1 MNFGGFVSL
10 STIDWRGRAVCT
22 VFFRGCPIRCSY
34 CQNEGIISGEDY
46 RDIVEIKEMIKSSSP
61 FISGVV
67 FSGGEP
73 TKQREALIELARYA
87 KKIKLDV
94 GIQTNGLFPDTLD
107 QLIEEHL
114 VDKVALDFKSRFEG
128 YSGEGENS
136 TFNFENYER
145 NVRRSFKICK
155 NAYAKNI
162 LTEFEVVIT
171 IFYENEE
178 YIQEISRLIGK
189 IPLVLQQGEHK
200 ILRLTGMPTD
210 ITEGEYWVKKRQLQE
225 HFHPLTLD
233 EIKHIADNLERKVRI
248 RTREVGEILYNG
260 REGS

>member
-1 MNFGGFVSL
+1 MNYGGFVSL

-34 CQNEGIISGEDY
+34 CQNEGIIFGEDF
-46 RDIVEIKEMIKSSSP
+46 RDVEEIKEMIKSSSQ

-73 TKQREALIELARYA
+73 TMQREALVELARFS
-87 KKIKLDV
+87 KKLDLDV
-94 GIQTNGLFPDTLD
+94 GIQTNGLFPDTLH
-107 QLIEEHL
+107 QLIEERL

-128 YSGEGENS
+128 YSGGQDGS

-145 NVRRSFKICK
+145 NVRKSFKICK
-155 NAYAKNI
+155 SAYAQNI
-162 LTEFEVVIT
+162 LREFEVVLT
-171 IFYENEE
+171 IFYENEK
-178 YIQEISRLIGK
+178 YIQEISTLIGK

-200 ILRLTGMPTD
+200 ILRLTDMPPD
-210 ITEGEYWVKKRQLQE
+210 MTEGEYWVKKRQLQE
-225 HFHPLTLD
+225 LYHPLTLD
-233 EIKHIADNLERKVRI
+233 EIKHIADRLGRKVRI
-248 RTREVGEILYNG
+248 RTREVGEIIYKS